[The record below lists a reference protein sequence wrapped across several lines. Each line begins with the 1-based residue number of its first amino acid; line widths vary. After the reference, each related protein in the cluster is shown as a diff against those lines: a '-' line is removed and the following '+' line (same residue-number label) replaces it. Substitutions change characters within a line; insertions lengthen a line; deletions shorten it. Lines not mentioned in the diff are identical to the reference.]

1 MLKVSARGA
10 ISSFFWIL
18 SIASFTAC
26 SNEIPNSLV
35 DEALRDERGQIVAL
49 GKVGVLQLKIGDC
62 FTNESETVEFVLG
75 IPCSTS
81 RSSKV
86 FATFELPVSE
96 YPGLEKTKTIALTKC
111 FEESLN
117 TPALLDSTKIFSIS
131 GYAPDSK
138 SWASDR
144 SVICFATPKS

>member
-62 FTNESETVEFVLG
+62 FPNESETVEFVLG